1 MEAATEMN
9 AQLPFGFKQESGH
22 MPLDWEN
29 MVVGPEG
36 LASLLSVSDRQI
48 QKLAKKGA
56 VETRG
61 HGKYHLRNSLAL
73 YHKHLS
79 QNAGR
84 SVSPNDD
91 EDYQA
96 ARTRREKAQ
105 ADIAEIEA
113 AKLKGTLIPA
123 SEVARAWELI
133 LAELKSTLLNQM
145 PRRLAALLKG
155 ESNESRAKQVIRSEF
170 VEALTQLSQMKVGE
184 DIEDQ

>member
-1 MEAATEMN
+1 MEAATAMN
-9 AQLPFGFKQESGH
+9 AQLPFGFTQENGQ

-29 MVVGPEG
+29 MVVGPEA
-36 LASLLSVSDRQI
+36 LAALLSVSDRQI

-61 HGKYHLRNSLAL
+61 HGKYHLRNSLTL

-84 SVSPNDD
+84 SVSPIEN

-96 ARTRREKAQ
+96 ARTRREIAL
-105 ADIAEIEA
+105 ANIAEIEA
-113 AKLKGTLIPA
+113 EKEAKTVVPA
-123 SEVARAWELI
+123 EEVARAWELI

-145 PRRLAALLKG
+145 PRRIAALLKG
-155 ESNESRAKQVIRSEF
+155 ETNESRVKQILRSEF
-170 VEALTQLSQMKVGE
+170 VDALTQLSQMEIGGDTE
-184 DIEDQ
+184 

>member
-1 MEAATEMN
+1 MEAATAMN
-9 AQLPFGFKQESGH
+9 AQLPFGFAQESGQ

-29 MVVGPEG
+29 MVVGPEV
-36 LASLLSVSDRQI
+36 LATLLGVSDRQI

-61 HGKYHLRNSLAL
+61 HGKYHLRNSLSL

-79 QNAGR
+79 QTAGR
-84 SVSPNDD
+84 SVSPIED

-96 ARTRREKAQ
+96 ARTRREIAQ
-105 ADIAEIEA
+105 ANIAEIEA
-113 AKLKGTLIPA
+113 AQAAKTVLPA
-123 SEVARAWELI
+123 EEVARAWELI

-155 ESNESRAKQVIRSEF
+155 ESNESRAKQIIRSEF
-170 VEALTQLSQMKVGE
+170 VEALTQLSQMQIGGE
-184 DIEDQ
+184 TEDQ